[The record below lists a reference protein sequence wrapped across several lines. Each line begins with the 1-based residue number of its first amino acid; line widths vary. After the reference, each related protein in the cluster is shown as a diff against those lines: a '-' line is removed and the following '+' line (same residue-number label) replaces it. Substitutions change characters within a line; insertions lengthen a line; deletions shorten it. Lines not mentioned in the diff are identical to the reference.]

1 MNRFLKVALIGAV
14 VATSISAE
22 DFLAKATNGALSDT
36 QIGVINT
43 LGKYWIHRIFYKGEK
58 QWKMQTFTII

>member
-36 QIGVINT
+36 QIGVVKLDNNRMTNVKGDIRFLAT
-43 LGKYWIHRIFYKGEK
+43 LLH
-58 QWKMQTFTII
+58 